1 MTSYL
6 SFKNK
11 MKEDSVLLF
20 DSEYR
25 IIFNNMKILDNFI
38 KHKNKDPSSLIQ
50 KGGYYSANL
59 SDSPFYILKM
69 SNMKYS
75 ESKKFEKQL
84 FDNKFKTIVQNL
96 KEDNF
101 KRAIDICSKSYYPIL
116 V

>member
-11 MKEDSVLLF
+11 MKEDSILLF

-50 KGGYYSANL
+50 KGG
-59 SDSPFYILKM
+59 YILKM